1 MYLKIRFVNINLNFI
16 LSDIYIENN
25 VKGGQNMNNLIK
37 SSKYIHIIYYVI
49 ALFIYVDLIL
59 IMFAPTL
66 QMGIVGTGCLL
77 ATIPGILSTF
87 LLIKEK
93 SFIIFTP

>member
-1 MYLKIRFVNINLNFI
+1 
-16 LSDIYIENN
+16 
-25 VKGGQNMNNLIK
+25 MNNLIK

-93 SFIIFTP
+93 SFIKLTINIGIPIGIIFIFLFGPGV